1 MWIKCNEKMPDNER
15 CVLVYGFIDFE
26 ETFINWYK
34 ARYDFIDNKWIFHD
48 RYTPIGFK
56 PTHWM
61 DISI

>member
-1 MWIKCNEKMPDNER
+1 MPDNER
-15 CVLVYGFIDFE
+15 CVLVYGFTDFE